1 MVGVPGF
8 VFDGISHITYIAKVD
23 HGKDTSRTSMSRLI
37 SAPFFSAHPVFRRA
51 EYAAAVGRRPQDKV
65 VTAMLA
71 QHLQAGNIRRIARG
85 VFASVPKH
93 ADAATWSVDR
103 FLAAS
108 RLRHG
113 GAIAYHSALE
123 LQGCAYTDGHDV
135 QVIAQGEPGMFEAVG
150 FACRFIR
157 PPRGFAPPDGVT
169 AIDRLGLEVRLTT
182 IERTI
187 ADLFDRYD
195 LAGDSEELFNS
206 LDLVA
211 RVDAAAVVRYAR
223 ALGKATAAGALG
235 FWLEREQKRLDV
247 PDAALEELRTLMPVS
262 AAICPWRQTGRRAD
276 GKGLERHSPHRR
288 RRTQI
293 RGAVNG
299 GAVCPDPATPRR

>member
-247 PDAALEELRTLMPVS
+247 PDAALEELRTLMPS
-262 AAICPWRQTGRRAD
+262 QPRYALGARPGEGRTARGWNVILPID
-276 GKGLERHSPHRR
+276 VVERRFEGL
-288 RRTQI
+288 
-293 RGAVNG
+293 
-299 GAVCPDPATPRR
+299 